1 MFRAT
6 ESGSFLF
13 MRFTPYRFSMPLVG
27 RKIKRQIDL
36 LSIVLLFAINLD
48 IIQKDAEFRDW

>member
-1 MFRAT
+1 
-6 ESGSFLF
+6 
-13 MRFTPYRFSMPLVG
+13 MPLVG

>member
-13 MRFTPYRFSMPLVG
+13 MRFTPYRFSMPPVG
-27 RKIKRQIDL
+27 QKIKRQTAL
-36 LSIVLLFAINLD
+36 LNIVLLFAIILD
-48 IIQKDAEFRDW
+48 IIQKDVEYRDW

>member
-27 RKIKRQIDL
+27 RKIKQQTAL
-36 LSIVLLFAINLD
+36 LIIILLFAIILD
-48 IIQKDAEFRDW
+48 IIQKDVEYRDW